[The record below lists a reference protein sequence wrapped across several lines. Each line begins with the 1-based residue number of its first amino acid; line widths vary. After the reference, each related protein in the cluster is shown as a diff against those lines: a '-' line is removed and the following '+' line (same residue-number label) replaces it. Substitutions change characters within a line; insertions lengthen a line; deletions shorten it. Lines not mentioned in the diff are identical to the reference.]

1 MTTNL
6 ELYDTLRK
14 HLHEEAARVIAEAI
28 PSTDRLATKSDML
41 LLKADLESVRG
52 ELKANLESVRGDLT
66 AAMHRMEA
74 ATYRWMLTFFA
85 TLFLGMGGMILTI
98 VLKG

>member
-14 HLHEEAARVIAEAI
+14 HLHEEAARVFAETI
-28 PSTDRLATKSDML
+28 PSTDQLATRNDIL
-41 LLKADLESVRG
+41 FLKAEF
-52 ELKANLESVRGDLT
+52 E

-74 ATYRWMLTFFA
+74 AMYRWMLTFFA
-85 TLFLGMGGMILTI
+85 TLFLGMGSMILAI